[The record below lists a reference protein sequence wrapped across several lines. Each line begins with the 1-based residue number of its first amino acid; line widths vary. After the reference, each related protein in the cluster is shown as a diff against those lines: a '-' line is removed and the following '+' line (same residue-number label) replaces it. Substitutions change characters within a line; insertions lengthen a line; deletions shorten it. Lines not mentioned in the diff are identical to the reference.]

1 LKYFLIAG
9 EASGDSHGAR
19 LIDAIKTLDHEAK
32 FEFWGGDKMAQT
44 SGKKP
49 NKHFRNLAFM
59 GFVEVIKNLPAIL
72 SNFKKIKSEIQ
83 TFAPDRIIYIDYP
96 GFNLRLVKWAK
107 SLGFHNTYYI
117 SPTVWAWKPERKEL
131 IRNFVDQMLVI
142 LPFEKNWYEQ
152 HQIDVTYVGNP
163 VVEQV
168 KDFKPDIDFKSKYHL
183 GKNVLAL
190 LPGSRKQEIQS
201 ILPVMIEASM
211 GMDKTYDLVI
221 AKPDFLDLKVYDQV
235 LNQYP
240 HNRITLIENDFYNIL
255 SVADGAMV
263 ASGTATLETALFNV
277 PQVVCYKTSRL
288 NYYIAKML
296 VSLKFISLVNL
307 ICESEVVVELIQ
319 NDLTKEK
326 LTKELMNILQMNNE
340 AQTNLYANLHKL
352 LDVEQSPSK
361 TAAYLI
367 VNPK

>member
-1 LKYFLIAG
+1 MKYFLIAG
-9 EASGDSHGAR
+9 EASGDNHGAR
-19 LIDAIKTLDHEAK
+19 LIESIKTLDQDAQ
-32 FEFWGGDKMAQT
+32 FEFWGGDKMAQA
-44 SGKKP
+44 SGKNPK
-49 NKHFRNLAFM
+49 KHIRNLAFM
-59 GFVEVIKNLPAIL
+59 GFVEVIRNLPTIL
-72 SNFKKIKSEIQ
+72 FNFKKIKTEIIKL
-83 TFAPDRIIYIDYP
+83 APDRIIYIDYP

-107 SLGFHNTYYI
+107 KLGFHNTYYI

-142 LPFEKNWYEQ
+142 LPFEKNWYKQ
-152 HQIDVTYVGNP
+152 HQIEVTYVGNP

-168 KDFKPDIDFKSKYHL
+168 KDFKPDIHFKSKHHL
-183 GKNVLAL
+183 GNHVLAL

-221 AKPDFLDLKVYDQV
+221 AKPDFLDLDVYAQV
-235 LNQYP
+235 LNKYP
-240 HNRITLIENDFYNIL
+240 NNRITLIENDFYNIL

-288 NYYIAKML
+288 NYFIAKML

-326 LTKELMNILQMNNE
+326 LTKALMDILEMKNE
-340 AQTNLYANLHKL
+340 EQIKLYSKLHEL

-361 TAAYLI
+361 TAALLI
-367 VNPK
+367 VNQK